1 MSSDR
6 KSAANRRNARKS
18 RGPRTWAGKM
28 RASRNAFR
36 HGLAAISHDNPVY
49 CAEIEQAAK
58 AICEGDSEPLLF
70 EQALIIAENDLIL
83 CHVRTQRI
91 FVIERLRD
99 ATAIALAKGDDLI
112 VRAKARLRLND
123 RAVAALEPIKIEL
136 DRRSGKKQSKRSRK
150 RGIWELLDEALHQER
165 MSPDQSDKIGSN
177 ANGHW
182 HATEWPDLSWPPS
195 EERDELDAM
204 CEAIPDLKRLARYER
219 RAWSRRRRA
228 VRDFLEIK
236 SRNGDAAGNEGGSSR
251 LLVRSHA

>member
-18 RGPRTWAGKM
+18 RGPRTSAGKM

-99 ATAIALAKGDDLI
+99 ATAIALAKGDDL
-112 VRAKARLRLND
+112 VYERKHGC
-123 RAVAALEPIKIEL
+123 ALMTALSPHL
-136 DRRSGKKQSKRSRK
+136 SQSK
-150 RGIWELLDEALHQER
+150 
-165 MSPDQSDKIGSN
+165 SN
-177 ANGHW
+177 STG
-182 HATEWPDLSWPPS
+182 D
-195 EERDELDAM
+195 
-204 CEAIPDLKRLARYER
+204 LARNNRSE
-219 RAWSRRRRA
+219 
-228 VRDFLEIK
+228 
-236 SRNGDAAGNEGGSSR
+236 AGKGVYGSSWTK
-251 LLVRSHA
+251 LCTKSA

>member
-1 MSSDR
+1 EKSDPKQKPPPNRPTPR
-6 KSAANRRNARKS
+6 KSG
-18 RGPRTWAGKM
+18 GPRPAEEKIPPT
-28 RASRNAFR
+28 RNPFR

-83 CHVRTQRI
+83 RHVRTQRI

-136 DRRSGKKQSKRSRK
+136 DRRSGKQRSKRSRK

-165 MSPDQSDKIGSN
+165 MSPDQSDKIGKCPEFF
-177 ANGHW
+177 A
-182 HATEWPDLSWPPS
+182 L
-195 EERDELDAM
+195 
-204 CEAIPDLKRLARYER
+204 
-219 RAWSRRRRA
+219 
-228 VRDFLEIK
+228 
-236 SRNGDAAGNEGGSSR
+236 
-251 LLVRSHA
+251 